1 MKKARERFS
10 SYLHRRYSDR
20 STPKHYLNDLD
31 MFIRTIEQK
40 QPKDVTSHDVD
51 SFIEQQLAR
60 GLVPATINRRLAS
73 LHTFFEYLASEDG
86 EDATLNPVKWLRHR
100 LEEGSY
106 LPRDVADEIVDKL
119 FAVIIKPRDRAMF
132 GLMVGAGLR
141 VGEVAELN
149 YADLSQPDQTSDCAR
164 LLVRGKGQK
173 ERVVWVTP
181 RWYREIIAWLSV
193 RKETSC
199 EHLFL
204 NQRQAQLSVAGIQY
218 CLKQHCRQAGID
230 ISCHQLRHTFARRL
244 AEQRMPV
251 ESISLL
257 LGHAQVSTTQRYT
270 AGANPDLRDAFLQAM
285 DALEQK
291 DVAPTVL
298 PIGSSRAPRRE
309 QRDPHLLQAALT
321 ALDNNLPLWLQP
333 TIHSYF
339 KRRWRNWKPHTAP
352 KLAAQLR
359 NDLIRH
365 WQALIEANKLSG
377 WDDLKRSHIEAWLQ
391 KRLEAGLKAKTVHS
405 EYSLIKACLLEAVAL
420 EIPLSPHL
428 FRIQPPKLPTLL
440 PRFLPPV
447 ASQALQQTVY
457 QETENDSFAAALD
470 RAWFLMLFQTGVR
483 CSELLDLRLGDLDF
497 SQRRLF
503 INSGKN
509 GDERVAY
516 LTPALTASLARY
528 LACRPANDDD
538 HLWLLADGTP
548 LQGNQVSYRLKKWGD
563 ACSVNVSPHRLRH
576 TFATQLVN
584 QGMPLASV
592 AKLLGHRKL
601 DMAQHYARLYEST
614 VKEQFETA
622 VTHIEGILAVDWPQ
636 LAQNEPIS
644 VPILQFT

>member
-1 MKKARERFS
+1 MIKARERFS
-10 SYLHRRYSDR
+10 AYLHRRYSDR

-31 MFIRTIEQK
+31 MFIRTTEQK
-40 QPKDVTSHDVD
+40 KPQDVTSRDVD
-51 SFIEQQLAR
+51 LFIEHQLTK
-60 GLVPATINRRLAS
+60 GLAPATVNRRLAS
-73 LHTFFEYLASEDG
+73 LHTFFEHLASEDG
-86 EDATLNPVKWLRHR
+86 EEAMLNPVKWLRHR
-100 LEEGSY
+100 LQEGDY
-106 LPRDVADEIVDKL
+106 LPRDAADDTVDKL
-119 FAVIIKPRDRAMF
+119 FAVITKSRDRAMF

-141 VGEVAELN
+141 VGEVAQLN
-149 YADLSQPDQTSDCAR
+149 CADLSEPDKAGGYAR

-181 RWYREIIAWLSV
+181 RWYTEITAWLNE

-199 EHLFL
+199 ERLFL
-204 NQRQAQLSVAGIQY
+204 NQRRRKLSVAGIQY
-218 CLKQHCRQAGID
+218 CLKQHCRQANID

-251 ESISLL
+251 ESIALL
-257 LGHAQVSTTQRYT
+257 LGHAKVSTTQRYI

-285 DALEQK
+285 GALEQEEG
-291 DVAPTVL
+291 VTSAIPT
-298 PIGSSRAPRRE
+298 GGSRAPRRE
-309 QRDPHLLQAALT
+309 KRDPQLLQAALA
-321 ALDNNLPLWLQP
+321 ALNELPTWLQP

-359 NDLIRH
+359 NNLIRH
-365 WQALIEANKLSG
+365 WQSLVEENGLSG
-377 WDDLKRSHIEAWLQ
+377 WDDLKRSHIEEWMQ
-391 KRLEAGLKAKTVHS
+391 KRLEAGLTAKTVHS
-405 EYSLIKACLLEAVAL
+405 EYSLIKGCLLEAVEL

-428 FRIQPPKLPTLL
+428 FRVRPPKLPTLL
-440 PRFLPPV
+440 PRFLPP
-447 ASQALQQTVY
+447 AESQVLQQTVL
-457 QETENDSFAAALD
+457 QETEADTFDAALD
-470 RAWFLMLFQTGVR
+470 RAWFLTLFQTGIR
-483 CSELLDLRLGDLDF
+483 SAELLDLRLGDLDF
-497 SQRRLF
+497 SHRRLF

-509 GDERVAY
+509 GDERVVY

-528 LACRPANDDD
+528 LACRPDSDDD
-538 HLWLLADGTP
+538 HLWLLADGTQ
-548 LQGNQVSYRLKKWGD
+548 LQGNQVRYRLKKWGK
-563 ACSVNVSPHRLRH
+563 ACSVHVSPHRLRH

-601 DMAQHYARLYEST
+601 DMTQHYARLYEST
-614 VKEQFETA
+614 VKEHFVTA

-636 LAQNEPIS
+636 LADSEPVA

>member
-10 SYLHRRYSDR
+10 GYLHRRYSDR

-31 MFIRTIEQK
+31 MFIRTTEQK
-40 QPKDVTSHDVD
+40 KPQNVTSHDID
-51 SFIEQQLAR
+51 AFIEQQLAQ
-60 GLVPATINRRLAS
+60 GLTPATVNRRLAS
-73 LHTFFEYLASEDG
+73 LHTFFEYLATEDG
-86 EDATLNPVKWLRHR
+86 QEAAPNPVKWLRHR

-106 LPRDVADEIVDKL
+106 LPRDAADDTIDKL
-119 FAVIIKPRDRAMF
+119 FAVITKPRDRAMF

-141 VGEVAELN
+141 VGEVANLN
-149 YADLSQPDQTSDCAR
+149 WADLGTPEQTSDCAR

-181 RWYREIIAWLSV
+181 SWYPVITAWLNV
-193 RKETSC
+193 RKETTC
-199 EHLFL
+199 KRLFL
-204 NQRQAQLSVAGIQY
+204 NERQAPLSVAGIQY
-218 CLKQHCRQAGID
+218 CLKQHCLQAEFD

-251 ESISLL
+251 ESIALL
-257 LGHAQVSTTQRYT
+257 LGHTKVSTTQRYT

-285 DALEQK
+285 DALAQK
-291 DVAPTVL
+291 EAAPAVL
-298 PIGSSRAPRRE
+298 PPGGSRAPRRE
-309 QRDPHLLQAALT
+309 QREPHLLQAALT
-321 ALDNNLPLWLQP
+321 ALNGLPLWLHP
-333 TIHSYF
+333 TLHSYF
-339 KRRWRNWKPHTAP
+339 KRRGRNWKPHTAA
-352 KLAAQLR
+352 KLTAKLQ
-359 NDLIRH
+359 NELIRH
-365 WQALIEANKLSG
+365 WQALIEANGLSG
-377 WDDLKRSHIEAWLQ
+377 WHDLKRSHIEAWMQ
-391 KRLEAGLKAKTVHS
+391 KRLETGLTAKTVHS
-405 EYSLIKACLLEAVAL
+405 EYSLIKGCLLEALEL
-420 EIPLSPHL
+420 EIPLSAHL
-428 FRIQPPKLPTLL
+428 FRVQPPKLPALL
-440 PRFLPPV
+440 PRFLAPA
-447 ASQALQQTVY
+447 ASQALQQTVR
-457 QETENDSFAAALD
+457 QETENDSFEAALD
-470 RAWFLMLFQTGVR
+470 RAWFLMLCQTGVR

-516 LTPALTASLARY
+516 LTPALMASLARY

-538 HLWLLADGTP
+538 HLWLLADGSP
-548 LQGNQVSYRLKKWGD
+548 LQGRQVGYRLKKWGI
-563 ACSVNVSPHRLRH
+563 ACSVQVSPHRLRH

-601 DMAQHYARLYEST
+601 DMTQHYARLYERT

-622 VTHIEGILAVDWPQ
+622 VAHIEGILAVDWPQ

>member
-10 SYLHRRYSDR
+10 GYLHRRYSDR

-31 MFIRTIEQK
+31 MFIRIIEQK
-40 QPKDVTSHDVD
+40 QPKDVTSRDVD
-51 SFIEQQLAR
+51 SFIEQQLAK
-60 GLVPATINRRLAS
+60 GLVPATVNRRLAS

-86 EDATLNPVKWLRHR
+86 EEATLNPVKWLRHR

-106 LPRDVADEIVDKL
+106 LPRDVADETVNKL

-149 YADLSQPDQTSDCAR
+149 YADLSQPDKTSDCAR

-181 RWYREIIAWLSV
+181 RWYREITAWLSV

-204 NQRQAQLSVAGIQY
+204 NQRQAKLSVSGIQY

-257 LGHAQVSTTQRYT
+257 LGHANVSTTQRYT

-291 DVAPTVL
+291 DVVPAALL
-298 PIGSSRAPRRE
+298 PGGSRAPRRE
-309 QRDPHLLQAALT
+309 QRNPHLLQAALT
-321 ALDNNLPLWLQP
+321 ALNNNLPLWLQP

-352 KLAAQLR
+352 KLAVQLR

-365 WQALIEANKLSG
+365 WQVLIEANKLSG

-391 KRLEAGLKAKTVHS
+391 KRLEAGLATKTVHS
-405 EYSLIKACLLEAVAL
+405 EYSLIKACLLEAVEL

-440 PRFLPPV
+440 PRFLPPA
-447 ASQALQQTVY
+447 ASQSLQQTVR
-457 QETENDSFAAALD
+457 QETENDSFEAALD

-601 DMAQHYARLYEST
+601 DMTQHYARLYERT

-622 VTHIEGILAVDWPQ
+622 VAHIEGILAADWPQ
-636 LAQNEPIS
+636 LAQNELIP